1 MAGRFTCF
9 CKEARRPVDDYA
21 MKTVRVET
29 NRLFLREMTPDDFDA
44 LYGVLAD
51 SDITRHAPYTFD
63 ENRVRNWIRR
73 NMERYENDGF
83 GLWAVCLRES
93 GRMIGDCGLTLQNI
107 NGEIRPEI
115 GYHMAKA
122 YRRNGYAKEAARAV
136 RDWAFR
142 NTAFDAVY
150 SFMKKTNIP
159 SIATAK
165 ANGMTLVEEFVDSES
180 EQTAVY
186 GISRQTWSSQTADEE
201 NGSIRYEKL
210 DHTNFDGRSLDRFI
224 RRQQVRECW
233 RNVLGK
239 WKLIPMQYEEDWSLE
254 QRRNIAEDVALH
266 MGEDQTAFGAF
277 DGKQLVGFI
286 TVSHKIFGETARYV
300 EIVCF
305 QISEPYRRKGIG
317 RALFGQA
324 CEEAR
329 KLGAE
334 KLYIS
339 AHSSKE
345 SQAAYKALGC
355 GYAGEINRRLAEEEP
370 FDVQMEFDLQERRE
384 NACESIGRNE

>member
-1 MAGRFTCF
+1 
-9 CKEARRPVDDYA
+9 
-21 MKTVRVET
+21 
-29 NRLFLREMTPDDFDA
+29 
-44 LYGVLAD
+44 
-51 SDITRHAPYTFD
+51 
-63 ENRVRNWIRR
+63 
-73 NMERYENDGF
+73 
-83 GLWAVCLRES
+83 
-93 GRMIGDCGLTLQNI
+93 
-107 NGEIRPEI
+107 
-115 GYHMAKA
+115 
-122 YRRNGYAKEAARAV
+122 
-136 RDWAFR
+136 
-142 NTAFDAVY
+142 
-150 SFMKKTNIP
+150 MKKTNIP
-159 SIATAK
+159 SITTMK
-165 ANGMTLVEEFVDSES
+165 ANGMTLVEEFVDGEN
-180 EQTAVY
+180 EQTAEY
-186 GISRQTWSSQTADEE
+186 GVSRQTWRLRTTDEE
-201 NGSIRYEKL
+201 NRSIRYEKL
-210 DHTNFDGRSLDRFI
+210 DLTNFDGRSLDCFI

-233 RNVLGK
+233 RNVSGE
-239 WKLIPMQYEEDWSLE
+239 WKLIPTQYEEDWSIE

-266 MGEDQTAFGAF
+266 MGKDQTAFGAF

-286 TVSHKIFGETARYV
+286 TVSHEIFGKTTRYV

-317 RALFGQA
+317 RVLFGQA

-384 NACESIGRNE
+384 NICKSNDKNE